1 MVLVDFN
8 GLAIGSI
15 MGQLSRGEELSE
27 NLVKHI
33 ILNNLRVYR
42 NKYPEQK
49 HGKMVIACDSY
60 SWRKEV
66 FPEYKAAR
74 KANRATD
81 KHDWP
86 LIFDLIEDTLK
97 DLRENFPYAVIKIDG
112 AEADDIIGALTTHKA
127 IKPFSLEERYRDCA
141 GGEDVVI
148 ISADKDFIQ
157 LQQYGRVEQWSPMF
171 NKMIK
176 EDNPRKYLF
185 EHLLKG
191 DAGDGVPNANSH
203 DDVFTTGSR
212 QKPMTQKQIDKYWD
226 NRDDL
231 EMIMKPNIY
240 RNFMRNVQ
248 MIDLT
253 NTPDGIR
260 EAAINIYENYV
271 YPTRTNILTYLVE
284 HRMKM
289 LVECAEEF

>member
-1 MVLVDFN
+1 MVIVDFN

-15 MGQLSRGEELSE
+15 MGQLQRGEELSE

-42 NKYPEQK
+42 NKYKEAD

-66 FPEYKAAR
+66 FPEYKAQR
-74 KANRATD
+74 KANRSKD
-81 KHDWP
+81 KHDWQQ
-86 LIFDLIEDTLK
+86 IFDLIESTLQ
-97 DLRENFPYAVIKIDG
+97 DLRENFPYAVIKIDS
-112 AEADDIIGALTTHKA
+112 AEADDIIGALTVEMSD
-127 IKPFSLEERYRDCA
+127 F

-157 LQQYGRVEQWSPMF
+157 LQQYGHVIQWSPMF

-176 EDNPRKYLF
+176 EDNPRRYLF

-191 DAGDGVPNANSH
+191 DAGDGVPNANSR
-203 DDVFTTGSR
+203 DDVFVTAAR
-212 QKPMTQKQIDKYWD
+212 QTPMTKKAIDKYWD

-231 EMIMKPNIY
+231 EMIMKPNVF

-248 MIDLT
+248 MIDLS

-260 EAAINIYENYV
+260 EASINTYKNYK
-271 YPTRTNILTYLVE
+271 YPSRQNILTYLIE
-284 HRMKM
+284 NRMKM
-289 LVECAEEF
+289 LIDSAGEF

>member
-33 ILNNLRVYR
+33 IINNLRVYR
-42 NKYPEQK
+42 NKYKEADY
-49 HGKMVIACDSY
+49 GKMVIACDSY
-60 SWRKEV
+60 SWRKDV

-86 LIFDLIEDTLK
+86 MIFDLIEDTLN
-97 DLRENFPYAVIKIDG
+97 DLRENFPYAVIKIDS
-112 AEADDIIGALTTHKA
+112 AEADDIIGALTVHKA
-127 IKPFSLEERYRDCA
+127 DF

-157 LQQYGRVEQWSPMF
+157 LQQYGHVEQWSPMF

-176 EDNPRKYLF
+176 EDNPRRYLF

-191 DAGDGVPNANSH
+191 DSGDGVPNANSH

-212 QKPMTQKQIDKYWD
+212 QTPMTQKAIEKYWD

-231 EMIMKPNIY
+231 EMIMKPNVF

-260 EAAINIYENYV
+260 EAAINMYENYT
-271 YPTRTNILTYLVE
+271 YPPRGNILTYLIE

-289 LVECAEEF
+289 LIDNASEF

>member
-1 MVLVDFN
+1 MVIVDFN

-42 NKYPEQK
+42 NKYPESK

-60 SWRKEV
+60 SWRKDV

-86 LIFDLIEDTLK
+86 LIFDLIESTLD
-97 DLRENFPYAVIKIDG
+97 DLRENFPYAVIKIDS
-112 AEADDIIGALTTHKA
+112 AEADDIIGALTVHKA
-127 IKPFSLEERYRDCA
+127 DF

-148 ISADKDFIQ
+148 ISADIDFIQ
-157 LQQYGRVEQWSPMF
+157 LQQYGHVEQWSPMF

-176 EDNPRKYLF
+176 EDNPRRYLF

-191 DAGDGVPNANSH
+191 DSGDGVPNANSH

-212 QKPMTQKQIDKYWD
+212 QTPMTQKAIDKYWD

-231 EMIMKPNIY
+231 EMIMKPNVF

-260 EAAINIYENYV
+260 EEAINKYENYV

-289 LVECAEEF
+289 LVDCAAEF

>member
-15 MGQLSRGEELSE
+15 MGQLNRGEELSE

-33 ILNNLRVYR
+33 ILNNLRIYR
-42 NKYPEQK
+42 NKYKEAD

-60 SWRKEV
+60 SWRKDV

-74 KANRATD
+74 KANRESD
-81 KHDWP
+81 KHDWKE
-86 LIFDLIEDTLK
+86 IFDLIESTLN
-97 DLRENFPYAVIKIDG
+97 DLRENFPYAVIKIDS
-112 AEADDIIGALTTHKA
+112 AEADDIIGALTVHKSD
-127 IKPFSLEERYRDCA
+127 F

-157 LQQYGRVEQWSPMF
+157 LQQYGNVTEQWSPLF
-171 NKMIK
+171 NKMVK
-176 EDNPRKYLF
+176 DDNPRKYLF

-191 DAGDGVPNANSH
+191 DSGDGVPNANSH
-203 DDVFTTGSR
+203 DNVFTTGSR
-212 QKPMTQKQIDKYWD
+212 QTPMTQKQIDKYWD

-231 EMIMKPNIY
+231 EMIMKPNVY

-260 EAAINIYENYV
+260 EAAINMYENYK
-271 YPTRTNILTYLVE
+271 YPPRSNILTYLIE

-289 LVECAEEF
+289 LIDNAAEF

>member
-1 MVLVDFN
+1 MVIVDFN

-15 MGQLSRGEELSE
+15 MGQLQRGEELSE

-42 NKYPEQK
+42 NKYKEAD

-60 SWRKEV
+60 SWRKDV
-66 FPEYKAAR
+66 FPEYKAQR
-74 KANRATD
+74 KANRSKD
-81 KHDWP
+81 KHDWQQ
-86 LIFDLIEDTLK
+86 IFDLIESTLQ
-97 DLRENFPYAVIKIDG
+97 DLRENFPYAVIKIDS
-112 AEADDIIGALTTHKA
+112 AEADDIIGALTVEMSD
-127 IKPFSLEERYRDCA
+127 F

-157 LQQYGRVEQWSPMF
+157 LQQYGHVIQWSPMF

-176 EDNPRKYLF
+176 EDNPRRYLF

-203 DDVFTTGSR
+203 DDVFVTAAR
-212 QKPMTQKQIDKYWD
+212 QTPMTKKAIDKYWD

-231 EMIMKPNIY
+231 EMIMKPNVF

-260 EAAINIYENYV
+260 EAAINTYKNYK
-271 YPTRTNILTYLVE
+271 YPSRQNILTYLIE
-284 HRMKM
+284 NRMKM
-289 LVECAEEF
+289 LIDSAGEF

>member
-1 MVLVDFN
+1 MVIVDFN

-15 MGQLSRGEELSE
+15 MGQLQRGEELSE

-42 NKYPEQK
+42 NKYKEAD

-60 SWRKEV
+60 SWRKDV
-66 FPEYKAAR
+66 FPEYKAQR
-74 KANRATD
+74 KANRSKD
-81 KHDWP
+81 KHDWQQ
-86 LIFDLIEDTLK
+86 IFDLIESTLQ
-97 DLRENFPYAVIKIDG
+97 DLRENFPYAVIKIDS
-112 AEADDIIGALTTHKA
+112 AEADDIIGALTVEMSD
-127 IKPFSLEERYRDCA
+127 F

-157 LQQYGRVEQWSPMF
+157 LQQYGHVIQWSPMF

-176 EDNPRKYLF
+176 EDNPRRYLF

-203 DDVFTTGSR
+203 DNVFTTGSR
-212 QKPMTQKQIDKYWD
+212 QTPMTQKAIEKYWD

-231 EMIMKPNIY
+231 EMIMKPNVF

-260 EAAINIYENYV
+260 EAAINTYENYK
-271 YPTRTNILTYLVE
+271 YPPRSNILTYLIE

-289 LVECAEEF
+289 LIDNAAEF

>member
-1 MVLVDFN
+1 MVIVDFN

-15 MGQLSRGEELSE
+15 MGQLQRGEELSE

-42 NKYPEQK
+42 NKYKEAD

-66 FPEYKAAR
+66 FPEYKAQR
-74 KANRATD
+74 KANRSKD
-81 KHDWP
+81 KHDWQQ
-86 LIFDLIEDTLK
+86 IFDLIESTLQ
-97 DLRENFPYAVIKIDG
+97 DLRENFPYAVIKIDS
-112 AEADDIIGALTTHKA
+112 AEADDIIGALTVEMSD
-127 IKPFSLEERYRDCA
+127 F

-157 LQQYGRVEQWSPMF
+157 LQQYGHVIQWSPMF

-176 EDNPRKYLF
+176 EDNPRRYLF

-203 DDVFTTGSR
+203 DDVFVTAAR
-212 QKPMTQKQIDKYWD
+212 QTPMTQKQIDKYWD
-226 NRDDL
+226 NHDDL
-231 EMIMKPNIY
+231 EMIMKPNVY

>member
-33 ILNNLRVYR
+33 IINNLRIYR
-42 NKYPEQK
+42 NKYKEAD

-60 SWRKEV
+60 SWRKDV

-74 KANRATD
+74 KANRESD
-81 KHDWP
+81 KHDWKE
-86 LIFDLIEDTLK
+86 IFDLIESTLN
-97 DLRENFPYAVIKIDG
+97 DLRENFPYAVIKIDS
-112 AEADDIIGALTTHKA
+112 AEADDIIGALTVEMSE
-127 IKPFSLEERYRDCA
+127 F

-157 LQQYGRVEQWSPMF
+157 LQQYGNVTEQWSPLF
-171 NKMIK
+171 NKMVK
-176 EDNPRKYLF
+176 DDNPRKYLF

-191 DAGDGVPNANSH
+191 DSGDGVPNANSH
-203 DDVFTTGSR
+203 DNVFTTGSR
-212 QKPMTQKQIDKYWD
+212 QTPMTQKQIDKYWD

-231 EMIMKPNIY
+231 EMIMKPNVY

-260 EAAINIYENYV
+260 EAAINMYENYT
-271 YPTRTNILTYLVE
+271 YPPRGNILTYLIE

-289 LVECAEEF
+289 LIDNASEF

>member
-33 ILNNLRVYR
+33 IINNLRVYR
-42 NKYPEQK
+42 NKYKEADY
-49 HGKMVIACDSY
+49 GKMVIACDSY
-60 SWRKEV
+60 SWRKDV

-86 LIFDLIEDTLK
+86 MIFDLIEDTLN
-97 DLRENFPYAVIKIDG
+97 DLRENFPYAVIKIDS
-112 AEADDIIGALTTHKA
+112 AEADDIIGALTVHKSTPL
-127 IKPFSLEERYRDCA
+127 I
-141 GGEDVVI
+141 GEDVVI

-157 LQQYGRVEQWSPMF
+157 LQQYGHVIQWSPMF
-171 NKMIK
+171 NKMVK
-176 EDNPRKYLF
+176 EDNPRRYLF

-191 DAGDGVPNANSH
+191 DSGDGVPNANSH

-212 QKPMTQKQIDKYWD
+212 QTPMTQKAIEKYWD

-231 EMIMKPNIY
+231 EMIMKPNVF

-260 EAAINIYENYV
+260 EEAINKYENYV

-289 LVECAEEF
+289 LVDCAAEF

>member
-33 ILNNLRVYR
+33 IINNLRVYR
-42 NKYPEQK
+42 NKYKEADY
-49 HGKMVIACDSY
+49 GKMVIACDSY
-60 SWRKEV
+60 SWRKDV

-86 LIFDLIEDTLK
+86 MIFDLIEDTLN
-97 DLRENFPYAVIKIDG
+97 DLRENFPYAVIKIDS
-112 AEADDIIGALTTHKA
+112 AEADDIIGALTVHKSTPL
-127 IKPFSLEERYRDCA
+127 I
-141 GGEDVVI
+141 GEDVVI

-157 LQQYGRVEQWSPMF
+157 LQQYGHVIQWSPMF
-171 NKMIK
+171 NKMVK
-176 EDNPRKYLF
+176 EDNPRRYLF

-212 QKPMTQKQIDKYWD
+212 QTPMTQKQIDKYWD
-226 NRDDL
+226 NHDDL
-231 EMIMKPNIY
+231 EMIMKPNVF

-260 EAAINIYENYV
+260 EAAINTYENYK
-271 YPTRTNILTYLVE
+271 YPPRTNILTYLIE

-289 LVECAEEF
+289 LIDSAAEF

>member
-127 IKPFSLEERYRDCA
+127 VKPFSLEEAYTDCT

-157 LQQYGRVEQWSPMF
+157 LQQYGHVEQWSPMF

-176 EDNPRKYLF
+176 EDNPRRYLF

-191 DAGDGVPNANSH
+191 DSGDGVPNANSH
-203 DDVFTTGSR
+203 DDVFVTAAR
-212 QKPMTQKQIDKYWD
+212 QTPMTQKAIDKYWD

-231 EMIMKPNIY
+231 EMIMKPNVY

>member
-33 ILNNLRVYR
+33 IINNLRIYR
-42 NKYPEQK
+42 NKYKEADY
-49 HGKMVIACDSY
+49 GKMVIACDSY
-60 SWRKEV
+60 SWRKDV

-74 KANRATD
+74 KANRESD

-86 LIFDLIEDTLK
+86 MIFDLIEDTLN
-97 DLRENFPYAVIKIDG
+97 DLRENFPYAVIKIDS
-112 AEADDIIGALTTHKA
+112 AEADDIIGALTVHKSTPL
-127 IKPFSLEERYRDCA
+127 I
-141 GGEDVVI
+141 GEDVVI

-157 LQQYGRVEQWSPMF
+157 LQSHGHVIQWSPMF

-176 EDNPRKYLF
+176 EENPRRYLF

-191 DAGDGVPNANSH
+191 DSGDGVPNANSH
-203 DDVFTTGSR
+203 DDVFVTAAR
-212 QKPMTQKQIDKYWD
+212 QTPMTKKAIDKYWD

-231 EMIMKPNIY
+231 ESIMKPNVY
-240 RNFMRNVQ
+240 RNFMRNAQ
-248 MIDLT
+248 MIDLE

-260 EAAINIYENYV
+260 EAAINKYENYD
-271 YPTRTNILTYLVE
+271 YPARSNILTYLIE

-289 LVECAEEF
+289 LIDCAGEF

>member
-1 MVLVDFN
+1 MN
-8 GLAIGSI
+8 
-15 MGQLSRGEELSE
+15 
-27 NLVKHI
+27 H
-33 ILNNLRVYR
+33 VYR
-42 NKYPEQK
+42 DQNKYKEAD

-66 FPEYKAAR
+66 FPEYKAQR
-74 KANRATD
+74 KANRSKD
-81 KHDWP
+81 KHDWQQ
-86 LIFDLIEDTLK
+86 IFDLIESTLQ
-97 DLRENFPYAVIKIDG
+97 DLRENFPYAVIKIDS
-112 AEADDIIGALTTHKA
+112 AEADDIIGALTVEMSD
-127 IKPFSLEERYRDCA
+127 F

-157 LQQYGRVEQWSPMF
+157 LQQYGHVIQWSPMF

-176 EDNPRKYLF
+176 EDNPRRYLF

-203 DDVFTTGSR
+203 DDVFVTAAR
-212 QKPMTQKQIDKYWD
+212 QTPMTKKAIDKYWD

-231 EMIMKPNIY
+231 EMIMKPNVF

-260 EAAINIYENYV
+260 EAAINTYKNYK
-271 YPTRTNILTYLVE
+271 YPSRQNILTYLIE
-284 HRMKM
+284 NRMKM
-289 LVECAEEF
+289 LIDSAGEF

>member
-42 NKYPEQK
+42 NKYPESK

-60 SWRKEV
+60 SWRKDV

-86 LIFDLIEDTLK
+86 MIFDLIEDTLN
-97 DLRENFPYAVIKIDG
+97 DLRENFPYAVIKIDS
-112 AEADDIIGALTTHKA
+112 AEADDIIGALTVHKA
-127 IKPFSLEERYRDCA
+127 DF

-157 LQQYGRVEQWSPMF
+157 LQQYGHVEQWSPMF

-176 EDNPRKYLF
+176 EDNPRRYLF

-191 DAGDGVPNANSH
+191 DSGDGVPNANSH

-212 QKPMTQKQIDKYWD
+212 QTPMTQKAIDKYWD

-231 EMIMKPNIY
+231 EMIMKPNVF

-260 EAAINIYENYV
+260 EAAINMYENYK
-271 YPTRTNILTYLVE
+271 YPPRGNILTYLIE

-289 LVECAEEF
+289 LIDNASEF

>member
-1 MVLVDFN
+1 MVIVDFN

-15 MGQLSRGEELSE
+15 MGQLQRGEELSE

-42 NKYPEQK
+42 NKYKEAD

-66 FPEYKAAR
+66 FPEYKAQR
-74 KANRATD
+74 KANRSKD
-81 KHDWP
+81 KHDWQQ
-86 LIFDLIEDTLK
+86 IFDLIESTLQ
-97 DLRENFPYAVIKIDG
+97 DLRENFPYAVIKIDS
-112 AEADDIIGALTTHKA
+112 AEADDIIGALTVEMSD
-127 IKPFSLEERYRDCA
+127 F

-157 LQQYGRVEQWSPMF
+157 LQQYGHVIQWSPMF

-176 EDNPRKYLF
+176 EDNPRRYLF

-203 DDVFTTGSR
+203 DDVFVTAAR
-212 QKPMTQKQIDKYWD
+212 QTPMTQKQIDKYWD
-226 NRDDL
+226 NHDDL
-231 EMIMKPNIY
+231 EMIMKPNVY

-260 EAAINIYENYV
+260 EASINTYKNYK
-271 YPTRTNILTYLVE
+271 YPSRQNILTYLIE
-284 HRMKM
+284 NRMKM
-289 LVECAEEF
+289 LIDSAGEF

>member
-1 MVLVDFN
+1 MVIVDFN

-15 MGQLSRGEELSE
+15 MGQLQRGEELSE

-42 NKYPEQK
+42 NKYKEAD

-60 SWRKEV
+60 SWRKDV
-66 FPEYKAAR
+66 FPEYKAQR
-74 KANRATD
+74 KANRSKD
-81 KHDWP
+81 KHDWQQ
-86 LIFDLIEDTLK
+86 IFDLIESTLQ
-97 DLRENFPYAVIKIDG
+97 DLRENFPYAVIKIDS
-112 AEADDIIGALTTHKA
+112 AEADDIIGALTVEMSD
-127 IKPFSLEERYRDCA
+127 F

-157 LQQYGRVEQWSPMF
+157 LQQYGHVIQWSPMF

-176 EDNPRKYLF
+176 EDNPRRYLF

-203 DDVFTTGSR
+203 DDVFVTAAR
-212 QKPMTQKQIDKYWD
+212 QTPMTKKAIDKYWD

-231 EMIMKPNIY
+231 EMIMKPNVF

-260 EAAINIYENYV
+260 EASINTYKNYK
-271 YPTRTNILTYLVE
+271 YPSRQNILTYLIE
-284 HRMKM
+284 NRMKM
-289 LVECAEEF
+289 LIDSAGEF

>member
-1 MVLVDFN
+1 MVIVDFN

-15 MGQLSRGEELSE
+15 MGQLQRGEELSE

-42 NKYPEQK
+42 NKYKEAD

-66 FPEYKAAR
+66 FPEYKAQR
-74 KANRATD
+74 KANRSKD
-81 KHDWP
+81 KHDWQQ
-86 LIFDLIEDTLK
+86 IFDLIESTLQ

-112 AEADDIIGALTTHKA
+112 ALTVEMSD
-127 IKPFSLEERYRDCA
+127 F

-157 LQQYGRVEQWSPMF
+157 LQQYGHVIQWSPMF

-176 EDNPRKYLF
+176 EDNPRRYLF

-203 DDVFTTGSR
+203 DDVFVTAAR
-212 QKPMTQKQIDKYWD
+212 QTPMTKKAIDKYWD

-231 EMIMKPNIY
+231 EMIMKPNVF

-260 EAAINIYENYV
+260 EAAINTYKNYK
-271 YPTRTNILTYLVE
+271 YPSRQNILTYLIE
-284 HRMKM
+284 NRMKM
-289 LVECAEEF
+289 LIDSAGEF

>member
-1 MVLVDFN
+1 MVIVDFN

-42 NKYPEQK
+42 NKYPESK

-60 SWRKEV
+60 SWRKDV

-86 LIFDLIEDTLK
+86 MIFDLIEYTLN
-97 DLRENFPYAVIKIDG
+97 DLRENFPYAVIKIDS
-112 AEADDIIGALTTHKA
+112 AEADDIIGALTVHKA
-127 IKPFSLEERYRDCA
+127 DF

-157 LQQYGRVEQWSPMF
+157 LQQYGHVEQWSPMF

-176 EDNPRKYLF
+176 EDNPRRYLF

-191 DAGDGVPNANSH
+191 DSGDGVPNANSH

-212 QKPMTQKQIDKYWD
+212 QTPMTQKAIDKYWD

-231 EMIMKPNIY
+231 EMIMKPNVF

-260 EAAINIYENYV
+260 EEAINKYENYV

-289 LVECAEEF
+289 LVDCAAEF

>member
-33 ILNNLRVYR
+33 IINNLRVYR
-42 NKYPEQK
+42 NKYKEADY
-49 HGKMVIACDSY
+49 GKMVIACDSY
-60 SWRKEV
+60 SWRKDV

-86 LIFDLIEDTLK
+86 MIFDLIEDTLN
-97 DLRENFPYAVIKIDG
+97 DLRENFPYAVIKIDS
-112 AEADDIIGALTTHKA
+112 AEADDIIGALTVHKA
-127 IKPFSLEERYRDCA
+127 DF

-157 LQQYGRVEQWSPMF
+157 LQQYGHVIQWSPMF

-176 EDNPRKYLF
+176 EDNPRRYLF

-191 DAGDGVPNANSH
+191 DSGDGVPNANSH

-212 QKPMTQKQIDKYWD
+212 QTPMTQKAIDKYWD

-231 EMIMKPNIY
+231 EMIMKPNVF

-260 EAAINIYENYV
+260 EEAINKYENYV
-271 YPTRTNILTYLVE
+271 YPTRTNILTYLIE

-289 LVECAEEF
+289 LIDNASEF

>member
-15 MGQLSRGEELSE
+15 MGQLGRGEELSE

-33 ILNNLRVYR
+33 ILNNLRIYR
-42 NKYPEQK
+42 NKYPEAK
-49 HGKMVIACDSY
+49 HGKMVICCDSF
-60 SWRKEV
+60 SWRKDV
-66 FPEYKAAR
+66 FPEYKAKR
-74 KANRATD
+74 KSNRETD
-81 KHDWP
+81 KHDWQQ
-86 LIFDLIEDTLK
+86 IFDLIDSTLQ
-97 DLRENFPYAVIKIDG
+97 DLRENFPYAVIKIES
-112 AEADDIIGALTTHKA
+112 AEADDIIGALTVHKSD
-127 IKPFSLEERYRDCA
+127 F

-157 LQQYGRVEQWSPMF
+157 LQQYGNVTEQWSPLF
-171 NKMIK
+171 NKLVK
-176 EDNPRKYLF
+176 DDNPRRYLF

-191 DAGDGVPNANSH
+191 DASDGVPNANSH
-203 DDVFTTGSR
+203 DNVFITEGR
-212 QKPMTQKQIDKYWD
+212 QTPMTKKAIEKYWD

-231 EMIMKPNIY
+231 ENIMKPNVF

-253 NTPDGIR
+253 NTPNGIR
-260 EAAINIYENYV
+260 EEAINNYENYK
-271 YPTRTNILTYLVE
+271 YPARSNILTYLIE

-289 LVECAEEF
+289 LIDSAGEF

>member
-1 MVLVDFN
+1 MVIVDFN

-15 MGQLSRGEELSE
+15 MGQLQRGEELSE

-42 NKYPEQK
+42 NKYKEAD

-60 SWRKEV
+60 SWRKDV
-66 FPEYKAAR
+66 FPEYKAQR
-74 KANRATD
+74 KANRSKD
-81 KHDWP
+81 KHDWQQ
-86 LIFDLIEDTLK
+86 IFDLIESTLQ
-97 DLRENFPYAVIKIDG
+97 DLRENFPYAVIKIDS
-112 AEADDIIGALTTHKA
+112 AEADDIIGALTVEMSD
-127 IKPFSLEERYRDCA
+127 F

-157 LQQYGRVEQWSPMF
+157 LQQYGHVIQWSPMF

-203 DDVFTTGSR
+203 DDVFVTAAR
-212 QKPMTQKQIDKYWD
+212 QTPMTQKAIDKYWN

-231 EMIMKPNIY
+231 EMIMKPNVF

-260 EAAINIYENYV
+260 EAAINRYKNYE
-271 YPTRTNILTYLVE
+271 YPSRQNILTYLIE
-284 HRMKM
+284 NRTKM
-289 LVECAEEF
+289 LIDCAGEF

>member
-33 ILNNLRVYR
+33 IINNLRIYR
-42 NKYPEQK
+42 NKYKEAD

-60 SWRKEV
+60 SWRKDV

-74 KANRATD
+74 KANRESD
-81 KHDWP
+81 KHDWKE
-86 LIFDLIEDTLK
+86 IFDLIESTLN
-97 DLRENFPYAVIKIDG
+97 DLRENFPYAVIKIDS
-112 AEADDIIGALTTHKA
+112 AEADDIIGALTAHKSD
-127 IKPFSLEERYRDCA
+127 F

-157 LQQYGRVEQWSPMF
+157 LQQYGHVEQWSPLF

-176 EDNPRKYLF
+176 EDNPRRYLF

-191 DAGDGVPNANSH
+191 DSGDGVPNANSH

-212 QKPMTQKQIDKYWD
+212 QTPMTQKAIDKYWD

-231 EMIMKPNIY
+231 EMIMKPNVF

-260 EAAINIYENYV
+260 EEAINKYENYV

-289 LVECAEEF
+289 LVDCAAEF

>member
-15 MGQLSRGEELSE
+15 MGQLSHGEELSE

-42 NKYPEQK
+42 NKYPESK
-49 HGKMVIACDSY
+49 CGKMVICCDSY
-60 SWRKEV
+60 SWRKDV
-66 FPEYKAAR
+66 FPEYKAQR
-74 KANRATD
+74 KANRSTD

-86 LIFDLIEDTLK
+86 MIFDLIEDTLN
-97 DLRENFPYAVIKIDG
+97 DLRTNFPYAVIKIDS
-112 AEADDIIGALTTHKA
+112 AEADDIIGALTVHKS
-127 IKPFSLEERYRDCA
+127 IPLI
-141 GGEDVVI
+141 GEDVVI

-157 LQQYGRVEQWSPMF
+157 LQSHGHVIQWSPMF

-176 EDNPRKYLF
+176 EENPRRYLF

-191 DAGDGVPNANSH
+191 DSGDGVPNANSH
-203 DDVFTTGSR
+203 DDVFVTAAR
-212 QKPMTQKQIDKYWD
+212 QTPMTKKAIEKYWD

-231 EMIMKPNIY
+231 ESIMKPNVY

-248 MIDLT
+248 MIDLE

-260 EAAINIYENYV
+260 EAAINKYENYE
-271 YPTRTNILTYLVE
+271 YPARSNILTYLIE

-289 LVECAEEF
+289 LIDCAGEF

>member
-1 MVLVDFN
+1 MVIVDFN

-15 MGQLSRGEELSE
+15 MGQLQRGEELSE

-42 NKYPEQK
+42 NKYKEAD

-60 SWRKEV
+60 SWRKDV
-66 FPEYKAAR
+66 FPQYKAAR
-74 KANRATD
+74 KANRESD
-81 KHDWP
+81 KHDWQQ
-86 LIFDLIEDTLK
+86 IFDLIESTLQ
-97 DLRENFPYAVIKIDG
+97 DLRENFPYAVIKIDS
-112 AEADDIIGALTTHKA
+112 AEADDIIGALTVEMSD
-127 IKPFSLEERYRDCA
+127 F

-148 ISADKDFIQ
+148 ISAGKDFSQ
-157 LQQYGRVEQWSPMF
+157 LQQYGHVIQWSPMF

-191 DAGDGVPNANSH
+191 DASDGVPNANSH

-212 QKPMTQKQIDKYWD
+212 QTPMTQKQIDKYWD
-226 NRDDL
+226 NHDDL
-231 EMIMKPNIY
+231 EMIMKPNVY

-260 EAAINIYENYV
+260 EAAINTYKNYK
-271 YPTRTNILTYLVE
+271 YPSRQNILTYLIE
-284 HRMKM
+284 NRMKM
-289 LVECAEEF
+289 LIDSAGEF

>member
-1 MVLVDFN
+1 MVIVDFN

-15 MGQLSRGEELSE
+15 MGQLQRGEELSE

-42 NKYPEQK
+42 NKYKEVDY
-49 HGKMVIACDSY
+49 GKMVIACDSY
-60 SWRKEV
+60 SWRKDV
-66 FPEYKAAR
+66 FPEYKAQR
-74 KANRATD
+74 KANRSKD
-81 KHDWP
+81 KHDWQQ
-86 LIFDLIEDTLK
+86 IFDLIESTLQ
-97 DLRENFPYAVIKIDG
+97 DLRENFPYAVIKIDS
-112 AEADDIIGALTTHKA
+112 AEADDIIGALTVEMSD
-127 IKPFSLEERYRDCA
+127 F

-157 LQQYGRVEQWSPMF
+157 LQQYGHVIQWSPMF

-203 DDVFTTGSR
+203 DDVFVTAAR
-212 QKPMTQKQIDKYWD
+212 QTPMTQKAIDKYWN

-231 EMIMKPNIY
+231 EMIMKPNVF

-260 EAAINIYENYV
+260 EASINTYKNYK
-271 YPTRTNILTYLVE
+271 YPSRQNILTYLIE
-284 HRMKM
+284 NRMKM
-289 LVECAEEF
+289 LIDSAGEF

>member
-1 MVLVDFN
+1 MVIVDFN

-15 MGQLSRGEELSE
+15 MGQLQRGEELSE

-42 NKYPEQK
+42 NKYKEAD

-66 FPEYKAAR
+66 FPEYKAQR
-74 KANRATD
+74 KANRSKD
-81 KHDWP
+81 KHDWQQ
-86 LIFDLIEDTLK
+86 IFDLIESTLQ
-97 DLRENFPYAVIKIDG
+97 DLRENFPYAVIKIDS
-112 AEADDIIGALTTHKA
+112 AEADDIIGALTVEMSD
-127 IKPFSLEERYRDCA
+127 F

-157 LQQYGRVEQWSPMF
+157 LQQYGHVIQWSPMF

-176 EDNPRKYLF
+176 EDNPRRYLF

-203 DDVFTTGSR
+203 DDVFVTAAR
-212 QKPMTQKQIDKYWD
+212 QTPMTKKAIDKYWD

-231 EMIMKPNIY
+231 EMIMKPNVF

>member
-1 MVLVDFN
+1 MVIVDFN

-33 ILNNLRVYR
+33 IFNNLRVYR
-42 NKYPEQK
+42 NKYPESK

-60 SWRKEV
+60 SWRKDV

-86 LIFDLIEDTLK
+86 LIFDLIESTLD
-97 DLRENFPYAVIKIDG
+97 DLRENFPYAVIKIDS
-112 AEADDIIGALTTHKA
+112 AEADDIIGALTVHKA
-127 IKPFSLEERYRDCA
+127 DF

-157 LQQYGRVEQWSPMF
+157 LQQYGHVEQWSPMF

-176 EDNPRKYLF
+176 EDNPRRYLF

-191 DAGDGVPNANSH
+191 DSGDGVPNANSH

-212 QKPMTQKQIDKYWD
+212 QTPMTQKAIDKYWD

-231 EMIMKPNIY
+231 EMIMKPNVF

-260 EAAINIYENYV
+260 EEAINKYENYV

-289 LVECAEEF
+289 LVDCAAEF